1 MSIFQDS
8 NNVYHLD
15 WDSSPWKPYYNKLTS
30 RYLEEDSGDDT
41 TIKVWCAEEELE
53 GKVFTL
59 TCDTDTVDKLTSVS
73 YPNPAGG
80 PVFNETDDFLT
91 DVVTAHDD
99 RTVKWWYG
107 PGVAMQ
113 FPDGTHAT
121 TAYTQSTVYTHTIA
135 ASDIGEKVYDGGIHC
150 WMKLPHAAQDGGTSP
165 ATETDIY
172 SKNIP
177 MEYINSDDFLIVFNS
192 YGHRPIKVSGTN
204 IGLTIQFQYAD
215 VLNAETG
222 QFVNATAPIWDDID
236 IGSTTTDVNTSHMAA
251 SLITSGG
258 FDKRENVKSIRFYW
272 YTEDTTGTEAIFHG
286 GQFIRMSLYPVKR

>member
-8 NNVYHLD
+8 NNCYSND

-30 RYLEEDSGDDT
+30 RTLGEDSGDVT

-59 TCDTDTVDKLTSVS
+59 TCTTGTPDKLTSVS
-73 YPNPAGG
+73 YPNPEGG
-80 PVFNETDDFLT
+80 PACAELDDFGI
-91 DVVTAHDD
+91 DEVTAHDD

-113 FPDGTHAT
+113 FPDGSDNT
-121 TAYTQSTVYTHTIA
+121 TYTQSTVYTYTIA

-150 WMKLPHAAQDGGTSP
+150 WMKLPHAPQDGGVTA

-177 MEYINSDDFLIVFNS
+177 MEYINHNDFLMVFNS
-192 YGHRPIKVSGTN
+192 YGHLPVRGAGN
-204 IGLTIQFQYAD
+204 CGLTVQFQYAD

-222 QFVNATAPIWDDID
+222 QFKDTALPIWDDID
-236 IGSTTTDVNTSHMAA
+236 ITDINNDVNSSHMAA

-258 FDKRENVKSIRFYW
+258 FDNRESAKSVRFYW
-272 YTEDTTGTEAIFHG
+272 YTEDAPGGEATFHG
-286 GQFIRMSLYPVKR
+286 GQFIRVSLYPVKH